1 MSDLGKRTPPVRS
14 RPVLFNTE
22 MVRAIAEGK
31 KTVTRRAI
39 KPQPKGEPYPMP
51 MSSSWPHY
59 FGQTGDDAVFS
70 PPYWTGDV
78 LYVRETWTRE
88 GGEYFYRA
96 DFDSDYLDP
105 CETLSGGYPGD
116 CVFHPGCEGCMRG
129 PQRIR
134 WHPSIHMPRE
144 AARIFLRV
152 TDVRAE
158 RLNDIT
164 EAQAKEEGVS
174 MPLPAQ
180 KDPEYAEYIGG
191 YYSAFS
197 NLWDST
203 IKPIDLPIY
212 GWDANPWVWVIE
224 FEQIN
229 LEEAG
234 QK

>member
-1 MSDLGKRTPPVRS
+1 MSDLGKRISLVRS
-14 RPVLFNTE
+14 RPILFNTE
-22 MVRAIAEGK
+22 MARAIAEGK

-39 KPQPKGEPYPMP
+39 KPQPNGKPYPMS

-134 WHPSIHMPRE
+134 WRPSIHMPKE
-144 AARIFLRV
+144 AARLFLRV
-152 TDVRAE
+152 TDVRTE
-158 RLNDIT
+158 RLQDIDDSGVV
-164 EAQAKEEGVS
+164 AEGLEIGCYFDDLWNS
-174 MPLPAQ
+174 TLKPA
-180 KDPEYAEYIGG
+180 DR
-191 YYSAFS
+191 
-197 NLWDST
+197 T
-203 IKPIDLPIY
+203 VY
-212 GWDANPWVWVIE
+212 GWDANPWVWVIG
-224 FEQIN
+224 FERISR
-229 LEEAG
+229 EEAEW
-234 QK
+234 K

>member
-1 MSDLGKRTPPVRS
+1 MSELGKHIPLVRS
-14 RPVLFNTE
+14 RPILFNTD

-31 KTVTRRAI
+31 KTVTRRTM

-70 PPYWTGDV
+70 PPYWAGDV

-88 GGEYFYRA
+88 GGKYFYRA

-105 CETLSGGYPGD
+105 CETLGGGYPGY
-116 CVFHPGCEGCMRG
+116 CAFHPGCEGCMRG

-134 WHPSIHMPRE
+134 WRPSIHMPRE

-152 TDVRAE
+152 TGVRVERLQDMRLKDCEKEGVQLNFIESADLVMGSVRARE
-158 RLNDIT
+158 RFS
-164 EAQAKEEGVS
+164 GV
-174 MPLPAQ
+174 
-180 KDPEYAEYIGG
+180 
-191 YYSAFS
+191 
-197 NLWDST
+197 WDST
-203 IKPIDLPIY
+203 IKQKDLAAY

-224 FEQIN
+224 FERISK
-229 LEEAG
+229 ETERHG
-234 QK
+234 